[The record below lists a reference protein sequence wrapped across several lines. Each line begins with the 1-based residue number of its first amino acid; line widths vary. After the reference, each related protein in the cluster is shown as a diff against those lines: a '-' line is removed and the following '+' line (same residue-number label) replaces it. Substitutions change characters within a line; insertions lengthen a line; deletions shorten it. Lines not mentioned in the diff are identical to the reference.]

1 MRYDEPMRT
10 TLDLDEDLLL
20 VAKQL
25 AVQRR
30 TTAGRI
36 ISELVRQALEPRN
49 APRTR
54 NGVPLFRPKP
64 GAEKPSLPLVN
75 QLRDEP

>member
-1 MRYDEPMRT
+1 MRT
-10 TLDLDEDLLL
+10 TLDLDEDVLL

-25 AVQRR
+25 ALQRR

-36 ISELVRQALEPRN
+36 ISGLVRQALEPRT
-49 APRTR
+49 PPKMR

-64 GAEKPSLPLVN
+64 GAGKPSLPLVSR
-75 QLRDEP
+75 LRDEP